1 MGLRNKKNETAPTDC
16 RGCERRNAVEVNER
30 VRVSEFLEKAIQS
43 AEARL
48 TSSDFKPTIAEFLK
62 LMQLKKELE
71 QEQDGTKEIKVTWVE
86 PAVTSEP
93 EK

>member
-1 MGLRNKKNETAPTDC
+1 MGLKGRKREKAPKAC
-16 RGCERRNAVEVNER
+16 REGEQRSDGGKER
-30 VRVSEFLEKAIQS
+30 VRVSEFLEKVITS
-43 AEARL
+43 AEARIVAG
-48 TSSDFKPTIAEFLK
+48 DCKPTIAEYLK

-71 QEQDGTKEIKVTWVE
+71 QELDDTKEIKVTWVE

>member
-1 MGLRNKKNETAPTDC
+1 MGLKNKKKETTPTAC
-16 RGCERRNAVEVNER
+16 RGSERRDKVEISER
-30 VRVSEFLEKAIQS
+30 VRVSEFLDKAIKS
-43 AEARL
+43 AEAKL
-48 TSSDFKPTIAEFLK
+48 SSGDFKPTIAEFLK

-71 QEQDGTKEIKVTWVE
+71 QEQDDTKEIKVTWVE

>member
-1 MGLRNKKNETAPTDC
+1 MGLKNKRKEAAPTDC
-16 RGCERRNAVEVNER
+16 RECERRDNPEVRER
-30 VRVSEFLEKAIQS
+30 VRVSEFLEKAIKS
-43 AEARL
+43 AEAKL
-48 TSSDFKPTIAEFLK
+48 TSGEFKPTIAEFLK

-86 PAVTSEP
+86 PAATSEP